1 MKAFLQS
8 KISSQQLSSFSMSL
22 IGREVVLGIG
32 GGIAAYK
39 SCELLRRL
47 QDRGYLVTVVPT
59 PSSLNFVGKAT
70 WEALS
75 GRPVNTQVWE
85 NVHTVPHIALAESA
99 NFFLIAPATADLIA
113 RLAAGR
119 ADDLLTNLVLAS
131 DAPKMLVPAM
141 HPSMWLD
148 PATVANVQTL
158 RSRGFIVMEPEV
170 GRLTGKDSGP
180 GRFPETA
187 SILDKFDAVTGHV
200 QDFKGKRVL
209 VTAGGT
215 REAIDPV
222 RFIGNKSSGK
232 QGIAIALA
240 ARDRGATVHLV
251 AANFDTSG
259 LEGIQISKV
268 ESAADMQ
275 QVLSQQF
282 PLCDLLIMS
291 AAVADAKPKSM
302 SLEKIKKALLG
313 SIELEENPDLLS
325 ALSASKKEQIIIG
338 FAAET
343 KDHVQEARRKMEAK
357 GLDLI
362 FVNDVSGGAIFG
374 QDHTMGTILLRNEA
388 DIAVKEVSKDALGN
402 LLLDQ
407 AIRQL
412 G

>member
-1 MKAFLQS
+1 
-8 KISSQQLSSFSMSL
+8 MSL
-22 IGREVVLGIG
+22 VGREVVLGVG

-47 QDRGYLVTVVPT
+47 QDRGYKVTVVPT

-85 NVHTVPHIALAESA
+85 NVHTVPHIKIADTAD
-99 NFFLIAPATADLIA
+99 FFLIAPATADLIA

-131 DAPKMLVPAM
+131 DVPKMLVPAM

-158 RSRGFIVMEPEV
+158 RDRGFIVMEPEV
-170 GRLTGKDSGP
+170 GRLTGSDIGP
-180 GRFPETA
+180 GRFPEVPA
-187 SILDKFDAVTGHV
+187 IIKKFDDVTGNV
-200 QDFKGKRVL
+200 QDLVGRRIL

-232 QGIAIALA
+232 QGVAIALA
-240 ARDRGATVHLV
+240 ARNRGAHVHLI
-251 AANFDTSG
+251 AANFETSH
-259 LEGIQISKV
+259 LDGIEVSKV
-268 ESAADMQ
+268 ESAADMHA
-275 QVLSQQF
+275 VLLEQF
-282 PLCDLLIMS
+282 PQCDVLIMS
-291 AAVADAKPKSM
+291 AAVADAKPKSL

-313 SIELEENPDLLS
+313 SIELEENPDLLGS
-325 ALSASKKEQIIIG
+325 LASIKKDQVVIG

-343 KDHVQEARRKMEAK
+343 KDHLQEARRKLEAK

-362 FVNDVSGGAIFG
+362 YVNDVSGGAIFG
-374 QDHTMGTILLRNEA
+374 QEQTMGTILLRNDA

-402 LLLDQ
+402 LLLDH